1 VNGPV
6 SSGGDLPAM
15 PAAVR
20 RSQHP
25 LAVLRVAAGYSLAT
39 YAKAVAGKHAELGY
53 GHMAY
58 RREKVARWEAGV
70 EPELPAQLAMAALH
84 GVDPGQVSARGW
96 PSWLLLALPGPDIR
110 APFSP
115 EVALSALDDLAA
127 GLARA
132 DGTGAPLL
140 PQEVLADL
148 TTRWTR
154 HVQEAISRGI
164 AGGYVG
170 AEISAAI
177 HTRLTALWHLD
188 DSLGGAACT
197 TSARTDLR
205 MVTRLLRHARHTGQL
220 TRDLHYLASEYARFL
235 GWAEFDAGN
244 TPGAQHAWHA
254 ALRASAESP
263 DPAHAAYLLAN
274 IGLACVYDG
283 QPAAGAGMLASA
295 RDIAGTQTTPLV
307 AAMIDTWRVR
317 ATAAAGDPRQ
327 AAHLL
332 QQAETEFEAAR
343 DGDENPAWAYWM
355 CRPTHMAETGRAFLD
370 LGDPATAEQ
379 LLRSGLTALA
389 PGATRDRVLY
399 LAWIATAQARQDD
412 LDAAAGTAGTALET
426 AATVESG
433 RCRSLLDDLTAE
445 LAPHHAYQPV
455 SEILDRIRSTRL
467 NKPIRASTAV

>member
-1 VNGPV
+1 LDVLIVHGTF
-6 SSGGDLPAM
+6 SSGGDPPAM
-15 PAAVR
+15 PATVR

-25 LAVLRVAAGYSLAT
+25 LAALRATAGHSLAS
-39 YAKAVAGKHAELGY
+39 YVRAVAEKHAELGY

-127 GLARA
+127 DPARA
-132 DGTGAPLL
+132 DGGGTPLL
-140 PQEVLADL
+140 PPEVLTDL
-148 TTRWTR
+148 TARWTR
-154 HVQEAISRGI
+154 HIEDAIARGI

-170 AEISAAI
+170 AEISTAI

-220 TRDLHYLASEYARFL
+220 TRDLHFLASEYSRFL

-244 TPGAQHAWHA
+244 TPSAQRAWHA
-254 ALRASAESP
+254 ALRASAQAP
-263 DPAHAAYLLAN
+263 DPAHGAYLLAN

-283 QPAAGAGMLASA
+283 QPAAGAGMLSSA
-295 RDIAGTQTTPLV
+295 RDIAGTRTTPLV

-317 ATAAAGDPRQ
+317 ATAAAGDTRQ
-327 AAHLL
+327 AVCLL
-332 QQAETEFEAAR
+332 QQAEAEFEADRA
-343 DGDENPAWAYWM
+343 GDENPAWAYWM

-370 LGDPATAEQ
+370 LGDPATAEE
-379 LLRSGLTALA
+379 LLSGGLTALE
-389 PGATRDRVLY
+389 PGAMRDRVLY
-399 LAWIATAQARQDD
+399 LTWIATAQTRQRD
-412 LDAAAGTAGTALET
+412 LDAAAGTAATALD
-426 AATVESG
+426 AAAAVESG
-433 RCRSLLDDLTAE
+433 RCNSLLDNLAAE
-445 LAPHHAYQPV
+445 LTPHRAYRPV
-455 SEILDRIRSTRL
+455 SAILDRIGSTR
-467 NKPIRASTAV
+467 